1 MLCKAKVTSS
11 NRFLEVKIYN
21 QPLWVPEGSTQT
33 KRSTNLSA
41 KYTSIN
47 HDAHKRQA
55 INRAKR
61 KLRRLIECNFDQCYN
76 FTTLTFANHVNDIV
90 FALKKLDLFCRKI
103 SKDRENKNLSKFK
116 YIYVIE
122 FQKNGRV
129 HFHMLTNLCDYPSK
143 LIKSFWNDGHIQR
156 QFVKSHRKDNEKI
169 WRYMTKNFGDGRLIG
184 RRYFVASKG
193 LKKPIET
200 NYEDEAMLEVDLK
213 QLNAKLYHSNEVNYG
228 FGSTKY
234 EEYYTD

>member
-1 MLCKAKVTSS
+1 MHMKLATVIKSGNYLEAKTYDPPIPIQRGSS
-11 NRFLEVKIYN
+11 R
-21 QPLWVPEGSTQT
+21 
-33 KRSTNLSA
+33 RSSFISA
-41 KYTSIN
+41 PYTSKN
-47 HDAHKRQA
+47 HEQHKQQA

-103 SKDRENKNLSKFK
+103 SRDRENKNLSKFK

-143 LIKSFWNDGHIQR
+143 LIESFWNDGYIQR

-184 RRYFVASKG
+184 KRYFVASKG

-213 QLNAKLYHSNEVNYG
+213 QLNAKLYHSKEVNYG